1 MINITGSLTD
11 RQHVHV
17 QQIIQM
23 ITRLLFT
30 ISTLFLPDD
39 VDVEMEIEFVLN

>member
-30 ISTLFLPDD
+30 ISTLFLPD
-39 VDVEMEIEFVLN
+39 VDVEMKIEFVLN